1 MNKLVRTAIATPLYI
16 SVAWTLM
23 VSYQFFTQTAVT
35 TVITHINMFSP
46 SLGSWLTYR
55 VDLMVFIY
63 AFAWVFVLSSV
74 IPSVLLGKERSLLIQ
89 FFVCLTLTFVAF
101 IIQDALTSYLGAR
114 TEQLF
119 GLVEIFYNP
128 ILAVVYL
135 LMPYLLMLTI
145 DIRSRRKRKKDKELE
160 NDTSAYVE
168 EEYASEEE
176 PVSEEEYVSEQEVQE
191 IEQVDAS

>member
-1 MNKLVRTAIATPLYI
+1 
-16 SVAWTLM
+16 
-23 VSYQFFTQTAVT
+23 
-35 TVITHINMFSP
+35 
-46 SLGSWLTYR
+46 
-55 VDLMVFIY
+55 
-63 AFAWVFVLSSV
+63 
-74 IPSVLLGKERSLLIQ
+74 
-89 FFVCLTLTFVAF
+89 VAF
-101 IIQDALTSYLGAR
+101 IIQDALTSYLGGR

-160 NDTSAYVE
+160 NDTFAYVE

-176 PVSEEEYVSEQEVQE
+176 SVPEQEYVSEQEVQE